1 MKTILRND
9 PKYALDSRH
18 EAVARVGI
26 GESFIVET
34 HDCRTGT
41 ITRPDQAADLLD
53 TRCVNPATGPIAVD
67 GVTAGS
73 TICIEI
79 EELHADSRLGL
90 MVTRPGVTSL
100 AVSDEPELRIV
111 TCDGAYAD
119 VGPFR
124 VPVVPMIGLL
134 GVAPAGEAVSTFRGG
149 EHGGNMDTL
158 LIEARS
164 RVFLPVFFNSGMVY
178 FGDVHASMG
187 DGEIFLSGVE
197 IAGRIKA
204 RITLAPDWSLPTPLV
219 ETDDVVAVVA
229 GGATF
234 DEAAKAALAKAVEVL
249 SAGGMDR
256 VDAGFLMSAAGNLRV
271 CQYIPNANLVHCR
284 FELPKSIL
292 SLNRITIP
300 GLAAN

>member
-79 EELHADSRLGL
+79 EELHVDSRLGL

-164 RVFLPVFFNSGMVY
+164 RVFLPVFFDGGMVY

-197 IAGRIKA
+197 IAGRIKDPDHA
-204 RITLAPDWSLPTPLV
+204 RSRLVAPDAARRDRGRGVWSRSGTSRRRCAPNDSVRPV
-219 ETDDVVAVVA
+219 VGDDR
-229 GGATF
+229 F
-234 DEAAKAALAKAVEVL
+234 DL
-249 SAGGMDR
+249 
-256 VDAGFLMSAAGNLRV
+256 
-271 CQYIPNANLVHCR
+271 
-284 FELPKSIL
+284 
-292 SLNRITIP
+292 
-300 GLAAN
+300 